1 MNKDNISVV
10 VAGPEHE
17 KYVDT
22 ILETIAEAAKV
33 RGTGIAKR
41 THEYLATKMM
51 EAKAV
56 IALSADGRFA
66 GFSYIE
72 TWGNK
77 TYVTTSGLIVHP
89 DFRGLGLAKR
99 IKDLTFTLA
108 RTRWPH
114 AKIFSL
120 TSGAAVMKMN
130 TELGYKPVTFAE
142 LTDDEAFWRGCEGCV
157 NVDVLH
163 RTNRKYCICTG
174 MLFDPTEQLPAKI
187 PEDVLSRIKHLDEIE
202 ESNN

>member
-1 MNKDNISVV
+1 MEEKEIEVF

-17 KYVDT
+17 CYVDT
-22 ILETIAEAAKV
+22 ILQTIADAAKV

-41 THEYLATKMM
+41 THEYLTTKMK

-56 IALSADGRFA
+56 IALSGDRFA

-77 TYVTTSGLIVHP
+77 QYVTTSGLIVHP
-89 DFRGLGLAKR
+89 DFRGLGVAKK
-99 IKDLTFTLA
+99 IKDMTFSLA

-130 TELGYKPVTFAE
+130 TELGYQPVTFAD

-163 RTNRKYCICTG
+163 RTGRKYCICTA
-174 MLFDPTEQLPAKI
+174 MLYDPEEHLPAKI
-187 PEDVLSRIKHLDEIE
+187 PEDVIERIKQLDEK
-202 ESNN
+202 